1 MIATVLTILF
11 IIIFGSLTT
20 GLVFG
25 LIYFIDLFID
35 WNIGRSDKLKIKL
48 KQFKRFYNM
57 NPKAWRLKDS
67 YVIYEVF
74 NGYDG
79 KATFKFYFPFL
90 DFIRYIIFKKGIEK
104 KSAQVKYT
112 ESYLEALEYIKKDIE
127 KFTEQNNKFVEEKI
141 QMLQNTKR

>member
-1 MIATVLTILF
+1 MIATILTVLF
-11 IIIFGSLTT
+11 IIISGSLIT
-20 GLVFG
+20 GLIFG
-25 LIYFIDLFID
+25 LISFISLVTD
-35 WNIGRSDKLKIKL
+35 WWVGKSGKLKIKL

-67 YVIYEVF
+67 YVIYEVV

-112 ESYLEALEYIKKDIE
+112 ESYLKALEYIKKDIE